1 MLTLHH
7 LSDSRSQRTLW
18 LLEELGL
25 PYRLVRYQRV
35 PEAMAAPPE
44 MKALHPIGK
53 APILEDDGLR
63 MVESGAIAH
72 YILSRYGDGGLAPA
86 PGDADYMRYLELLEI
101 GVASG
106 MTPVLLSVYA
116 RMAGLPTG
124 ELDAA
129 AEREYALVLGY
140 LESILARGPW
150 PPPIPTSSYGWSGS
164 RRVPHSGRRSK
175 RAALSSMPARPA
187 GRHCDTGGR
196 LGRSL
201 AVGSLPWPA

>member
-35 PEAMAAPPE
+35 PETMAAPPE

-86 PGDADYMRYLELLEI
+86 PGDADYMRYLELLDI

-140 LESILARGPW
+140 LESILADGRWLLGDRFSAADIQVSFVPALARFL
-150 PPPIPTSSYGWSGS
+150 GS
-164 RRVPHSGRRSK
+164 I
-175 RAALSSMPARPA
+175 AAYPKIAAWLERLEARPA
-187 GRHCDTGGR
+187 FRATIEKGGPF
-196 LGRSL
+196 LYAG
-201 AVGSLPWPA
+201 

>member
-35 PEAMAAPPE
+35 PETMAAPPE

-53 APILEDDGLR
+53 APILEDEGRR
-63 MVESGAIAH
+63 MVESGAITQ

-86 PGDADYMRYLELLEI
+86 PTGEDYMRYLELLEI

-140 LESILARGPW
+140 LESILAHGPW
-150 PPPIPTSSYGWSGS
+150 LLGNRFSAADIQASFVPALARFLGS
-164 RRVPHSGRRSK
+164 I
-175 RAALSSMPARPA
+175 AAYPNIVAWLERLEARPA
-187 GRHCDTGGR
+187 FRATIEKGGPFIY
-196 LGRSL
+196 
-201 AVGSLPWPA
+201 VG

>member
-35 PEAMAAPPE
+35 PETMAAPPE

-63 MVESGAIAH
+63 MVESGAIAQ
-72 YILSRYGDGGLAPA
+72 YILSRYGDSSLAPA
-86 PGDADYMRYLELLEI
+86 PRDADYMRYLELLDI

-140 LESILARGPW
+140 LESILAEGPW
-150 PPPIPTSSYGWSGS
+150 LLGDRFSAADIQASFF
-164 RRVPHSGRRSK
+164 
-175 RAALSSMPARPA
+175 AALARFLGSIAAYPNIVAWLERLEARPA
-187 GRHCDTGGR
+187 FRATIEKGGPF
-196 LGRSL
+196 LYAG
-201 AVGSLPWPA
+201 

>member
-7 LSDSRSQRTLW
+7 LSNSRSQRTLW

-25 PYRLVRYQRV
+25 PYRLVRHQRV
-35 PEAMAAPPE
+35 PETMAAPPE
-44 MKALHPIGK
+44 MKAMHPIGK
-53 APILEDDGLR
+53 APILEDDGQR
-63 MVESGAIAH
+63 MVESGAITH

-86 PGDADYMRYLELLEI
+86 PTDEDYMRYLELLEI

-140 LESILARGPW
+140 LESILAHGPW
-150 PPPIPTSSYGWSGS
+150 LLGDRFSAADIQASFVPALARFLGS
-164 RRVPHSGRRSK
+164 I
-175 RAALSSMPARPA
+175 AAYPNVVAWLERLEARPA
-187 GRHCDTGGR
+187 FRATIEKGGPFIY
-196 LGRSL
+196 
-201 AVGSLPWPA
+201 VG